1 MTDPLV
7 TPVSRAVRAAIFAV
21 IAVAVSAA
29 GHGHVVGHGLSFS
42 ALVVACG
49 GTAAVAW
56 AFADRQW
63 GVLPIVGG
71 LAGMQLVLHLWFG
84 LAPMSGGHMNHVA
97 GMSGAVSAGSST
109 PAMISAHCLA
119 AMFCGL
125 WLWRGERALFALLRA
140 LYARFFVPL
149 LLVYL
154 HPSVPAGLPAGRVA
168 EHRVP
173 KPSETLLRHVLAR
186 RGPPA
191 CAFQV

>member
-7 TPVSRAVRAAIFAV
+7 TPVSRAVRATIFAV
-21 IAVAVSAA
+21 LGVAVSAA
-29 GHGHVVGHGLSFS
+29 GHGQAVGHGLSFS
-42 ALVVACG
+42 ALLPACA

-63 GVLPIVGG
+63 GVLPIAGG

-84 LAPMSGGHMNHVA
+84 LAPVGSGHLNHGG
-97 GMSGAVSAGSST
+97 GMSGAEITGSV
-109 PAMISAHCLA
+109 PMIAAHGLA
-119 AMFCGL
+119 ALCCGI
-125 WLWRGERALFALLRA
+125 WLWCGERALFALLRA
-140 LYARFFVPL
+140 LYARVFVPL

-154 HPSVPAGLPAGRVA
+154 YPSVPVGVPPGRVP

-186 RGPPA
+186 RGPPT
-191 CAFQV
+191 CVFQV

>member
-29 GHGHVVGHGLSFS
+29 GHGHVVGHELSFS
-42 ALVVACG
+42 GLVVACAA
-49 GTAAVAW
+49 TAAVAW

-63 GVLPIVGG
+63 GVLPIAGG

-84 LAPMSGGHMNHVA
+84 LAPMSGGHMNHGA
-97 GMSGAVSAGSST
+97 GMSAGANT
-109 PAMISAHCLA
+109 PAMIAAHCLA
-119 AMFCGL
+119 AMFCGI

-154 HPSVPAGLPAGRVA
+154 HPTVPAGIPTGRVA
-168 EHRVP
+168 EYGVP
-173 KPSETLLRHVLAR
+173 KTSQTLLRHVLAR

>member
-7 TPVSRAVRAAIFAV
+7 TPASRAVRAAIFAV

-42 ALVVACG
+42 ALVVACAA
-49 GTAAVAW
+49 TAAVAW

-71 LAGMQLVLHLWFG
+71 LAGMQVVLHLWFG
-84 LAPMSGGHMNHVA
+84 LAPMSGGQMNHGG
-97 GMSGAVSAGSST
+97 GMGDGASAGSIT
-109 PAMISAHCLA
+109 MIAAHSLA
-119 AMFCGL
+119 AMFCGI

-140 LYARFFVPL
+140 LYARFFVPM

-154 HPSVPAGLPAGRVA
+154 HPSVPAGLPAGRME